1 MTKAIIFDL
10 DFCLSAADEVG
21 RELYKPA
28 FEAIRKA
35 NKGANSES
43 ALDEALEEAWR
54 IPFDVIAKKHGFSRE
69 MFDVGWNVF
78 REITVKKSM
87 NGYGDLHVLKELT
100 PTKYLVTSGF
110 RRLQESKVE
119 MLGIRDLFA
128 AVLID
133 AIDEPERTHKE
144 GFFKQILEAN
154 GLEPSEAMVVGDNP
168 ESEIAAGKRLG
179 IRTVQIL
186 RPGVTRD
193 ERADHHVRMLDEL
206 KALV

>member
-21 RELYKPA
+21 REFYRPA

-35 NKGANSES
+35 NKGAISES

-54 IPFDVIAKKHGFSRE
+54 IPFDVIAKKHGFSKG
-69 MFDVGWNVF
+69 MFDAGWNVF
-78 REITVKKSM
+78 REITVRKSM

-144 GFFKQILEAN
+144 GFFKQILEEN
-154 GLEPSEAMVVGDNP
+154 GLEPSEALVVGDNP

-193 ERADHHVRMLDEL
+193 ERADHHVRVLDEL

>member
-1 MTKAIIFDL
+1 
-10 DFCLSAADEVG
+10 
-21 RELYKPA
+21 
-28 FEAIRKA
+28 
-35 NKGANSES
+35 
-43 ALDEALEEAWR
+43 
-54 IPFDVIAKKHGFSRE
+54 
-69 MFDVGWNVF
+69 MFDAGWNVF
-78 REITVKKSM
+78 REIAVTKSM

-133 AIDEPERTHKE
+133 AINEPERTHKE
-144 GFFKQILEAN
+144 GIFKQILEAN
-154 GLEPSEAMVVGDNP
+154 GLLPIEALVVGDNP

-186 RPGVTRD
+186 RPGVARD
-193 ERADHHVRMLDEL
+193 ERADHHARMLDEL